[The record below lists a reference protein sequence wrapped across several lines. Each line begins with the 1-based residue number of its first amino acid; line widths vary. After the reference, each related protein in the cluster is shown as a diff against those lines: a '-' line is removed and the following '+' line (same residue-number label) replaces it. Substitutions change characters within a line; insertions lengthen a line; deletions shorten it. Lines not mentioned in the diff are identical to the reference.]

1 MKIKSL
7 LIANRGE
14 IAVRINETAKK
25 MGIKTFG
32 IKTSK
37 EPNALYLRLVD
48 DVIDFSGTVE
58 EIPEFLDVERIIEAA
73 RSNSVEAIHP
83 GYGFL
88 AENPYFAR
96 RCEEENIIFI
106 GPSASAIY
114 KMGNKTIAKQIAQ
127 KHKVPLLQGSQGNVK
142 NAREAAVIAEKIG
155 YPVILK
161 AAAGGGGRGMRIVE
175 KSSAI
180 EKMFRMATSEAEK
193 AFNDP
198 SVFIEKYVRD
208 PRHIEFQVLGDRHG
222 NYVHLG
228 ERECSIQRKH
238 QKLIEESPSF
248 PLDEK
253 LRKEMGQAAI
263 SIARA
268 VNYYSAGTVEFLLDA
283 DKNYFF
289 MEMNTRIQV
298 EHPVTEMVTS
308 IDLIEWQIK
317 IAQGQKLNF
326 GQDDV
331 KLKGWAIECR
341 INAEDVQAGFSPNL
355 GIIQKIS
362 MPRGKNIRIDSGVTD
377 YSVITPYFDSMLA
390 KLIVHAETREKAIAA
405 ASATLKKIWIR
416 GIKTTIPF
424 CMAVM
429 HNRKF
434 IKGDFNTS
442 FIEKEM
448 QKLYYNDEE
457 DEMLA
462 AYVAAFDFAAELET
476 NRTTKPD
483 FERGK
488 NISPWVLNKRLRS
501 L

>member
-14 IAVRINETAKK
+14 IAVRITETAKK
-25 MGIKTFG
+25 MGIMTYG
-32 IKTSK
+32 IKTAK

-48 DVIDFSGTVE
+48 DVIDFSQSFD
-58 EIPEFLDVERIIEAA
+58 EIPEFLDIERIIEATRLCKA
-73 RSNSVEAIHP
+73 DAVHP

-96 RCEEENIIFI
+96 RCEEERIIFI

-127 KHKVPLLQGSQGNVK
+127 KYDVPLLQGSQGNVK
-142 NAREAAVIAEKIG
+142 NPKEAADIAAKIG

-175 KSSAI
+175 KSSYM
-180 EKMFRMATSEAEK
+180 EKMFRMAASESEK
-193 AFNDP
+193 AFND
-198 SVFIEKYVRD
+198 SSLFIEKYVRN
-208 PRHIEFQVLGDRHG
+208 PRHIEFQILGDRFG
-222 NYVHLG
+222 NYIHLG

-238 QKLIEESPSF
+238 QKLIEESPSSV
-248 PLDEK
+248 LDEK
-253 LRKEMGQAAI
+253 LRNEMGKAAI
-263 SIARA
+263 NIAKA

-283 DKNYFF
+283 DKNFFF

-298 EHPVTEMVTS
+298 EHPVTEMVTGV
-308 IDLIEWQIK
+308 DLIEWQIK
-317 IAQGQKLNF
+317 IADGQKLTIK
-326 GQDDV
+326 QEDV
-331 KLKGWAIECR
+331 ELSGWAIECR

-355 GIIQKIS
+355 GIIEKVS
-362 MPRGKNIRIDSGVTD
+362 FPKGKNIRVDTGITD
-377 YSVITPYFDSMLA
+377 YSVITPYFDSMVA
-390 KLIVHAETREKAIAA
+390 KLIVHAETREKAISTAITA
-405 ASATLKKIWIR
+405 LKKVWIR

-424 CMAVM
+424 CLAVL
-429 HNRKF
+429 HHKKF
-434 IKGDFNTS
+434 KKGDFNTS

-448 QKLYYNDEE
+448 DKLYYNEEE

-476 NRTTKPD
+476 NRTAKPD

-488 NISPWVLNKRLRS
+488 NISPWVLNKRLKS

>member
-14 IAVRINETAKK
+14 IAVRINETARKLN
-25 MGIKTFG
+25 MKTFG
-32 IKTSK
+32 IKTAK

-48 DVIDFSGTVE
+48 DVIDFSQSLD

-73 RSNSVEAIHP
+73 HQCKADAIHP

-96 RCEEENIIFI
+96 RCEEEKIIFI

-127 KHKVPLLQGSQGNVK
+127 SYKVPLLQGSQGNVK
-142 NAREAAVIAEKIG
+142 NPKEAADIASKIG

-175 KSSAI
+175 KASYM
-180 EKMFRMATSEAEK
+180 EKMFRMAANESEK
-193 AFNDP
+193 AFND
-198 SVFIEKYVRD
+198 SSLFIEKYVKN
-208 PRHIEFQVLGDRHG
+208 PRHIEFQIMGDRHG

-248 PLDEK
+248 AIDEK
-253 LRKEMGQAAI
+253 LRKEMGEAAI
-263 SIARA
+263 RIAKA
-268 VNYYSAGTVEFLLDA
+268 VNYYSVGTVEFLLDA
-283 DKNYFF
+283 DRNYFF

-298 EHPVTEMVTS
+298 EHPVTEAVS
-308 IDLIEWQIK
+308 GVDLVEWQLK
-317 IAQGQKLNF
+317 IADGQPLTFTQKE
-326 GQDDV
+326 V
-331 KLKGWAIECR
+331 KLTGWSIECR

-355 GIIQKIS
+355 GIIEKVS
-362 MPRGKNIRIDSGVTD
+362 FPKGKNIRVDTGITD
-377 YSVITPYFDSMLA
+377 YSVITPYFDSMVA
-390 KLIVHAETREKAIAA
+390 KLIVHAETREKAISAA
-405 ASATLKKIWIR
+405 NSALKKIWIR

-424 CMAVM
+424 CLAVM
-429 HNRKF
+429 NHKKF
-434 IKGDFNTS
+434 KKGDFNTS

-448 QKLYYNDEE
+448 EKLYYNEEE

-476 NRTTKPD
+476 TRSAKPD

-488 NISPWVLNKRLRS
+488 NISPWVLNKRLKS

>member
-25 MGIKTFG
+25 MGIKTYG

-48 DVIDFSGTVE
+48 DVIVFAESMD
-58 EIPEFLDVERIIEAA
+58 EIPEFLDIERIIDAA
-73 RSNSVEAIHP
+73 RVHKVNAIHP

-127 KHKVPLLQGSQGNVK
+127 KYKIPLLQGSQGSVK
-142 NAREAAVIAEKIG
+142 NVMEAADIASKIG

-175 KSSAI
+175 KASSL
-180 EKMFRMATSEAEK
+180 EKMFRLATSEAEK
-193 AFNDP
+193 AFDDS
-198 SVFIEKYVRD
+198 SVFIEKYVRN
-208 PRHIEFQVLGDRHG
+208 PRHIEFQIIGDRFG
-222 NYVHLG
+222 NYIHLG

-238 QKLIEESPSF
+238 QKLIEESPSIA
-248 PLDEK
+248 LDEK
-253 LRKEMGQAAI
+253 LRKEMGAAATL
-263 SIARA
+263 IAKA

-283 DKNYFF
+283 DRHFFF

-298 EHPVTEMVTS
+298 EHPVTEMVS
-308 IDLIEWQIK
+308 GVDLIELQIK
-317 IAQGQKLNF
+317 IAEGQELTLKQQDIKLT
-326 GQDDV
+326 
-331 KLKGWAIECR
+331 GWAIECR
-341 INAEDVQAGFSPNL
+341 VNAEDVQAGFSPNQ
-355 GIIQKIS
+355 GIIEKIS
-362 MPRGKNIRIDSGVTD
+362 YPRGKNIRVDSGVTD
-377 YSVITPYFDSMLA
+377 YSVITPYFDSMVA
-390 KLIVHAETREKAIAA
+390 KLIVHAETRDKAI
-405 ASATLKKIWIR
+405 SATSAALRKFWIR

-424 CMAVM
+424 CQAVM
-429 HNRKF
+429 NHKKF
-434 IKGDFNTS
+434 KKGDFNTS

-448 QKLYYNDEE
+448 GKLFFNDAE

-488 NISPWVLNKRLRS
+488 NISPWVLNKRLKS

>member
-14 IAVRINETAKK
+14 IAVRITETAKK

-32 IKTSK
+32 IKTAK

-48 DVIDFSGTVE
+48 DVIDFSQSFD
-58 EIPEFLDVERIIEAA
+58 EIPEFLDIERIIEAIKQCKA
-73 RSNSVEAIHP
+73 NAVHP

-96 RCEEENIIFI
+96 RCEEEKIIFI

-127 KHKVPLLQGSQGNVK
+127 KYDVPLLQGSQGNVK
-142 NAREAAVIAEKIG
+142 NPKEAADIAEIIG

-175 KSSAI
+175 KASYMD
-180 EKMFRMATSEAEK
+180 KMFRMAANESEK
-193 AFNDP
+193 AFNDA
-198 SVFIEKYVRD
+198 SLFIEKYVRN
-208 PRHIEFQVLGDRHG
+208 PRHIEFQVMGDRYG
-222 NYVHLG
+222 NYIHLG

-238 QKLIEESPSF
+238 QKLIEESPSAV
-248 PLDEK
+248 LDEK
-253 LRKEMGQAAI
+253 LRNAMGRAAI
-263 SIARA
+263 KIAKA

-283 DKNYFF
+283 DKNFFF

-298 EHPVTEMVTS
+298 EHPVTEMVTG
-308 IDLIEWQIK
+308 IDLIEWQIR
-317 IAQGQKLNF
+317 IADGQKLTIN
-326 GQDDV
+326 QEDV
-331 KLKGWAIECR
+331 KLSGWAIECR

-355 GIIQKIS
+355 GIIDKVS
-362 MPRGKNIRIDSGVTD
+362 FPKGKNIRVDTGITD
-377 YSVITPYFDSMLA
+377 YSVITPYFDSMMA
-390 KLIVHAETREKAIAA
+390 KLIVHAETREKAISTAIIA
-405 ASATLKKIWIR
+405 LKKIWIR

-424 CMAVM
+424 CLAVLN
-429 HNRKF
+429 HKKF
-434 IKGDFNTS
+434 KKGDFNTS
-442 FIEKEM
+442 FIETEM
-448 QKLYYNDEE
+448 DKLYYNEVE

-476 NRTTKPD
+476 DRTTRPD

-488 NISPWVLNKRLRS
+488 NISPWVLNKRLKS

>member
-1 MKIKSL
+1 MKIQSL

-14 IAVRINETAKK
+14 IAVRIAESAKK
-25 MGIKTFG
+25 LGIKTFG
-32 IKTSK
+32 IKTAK
-37 EPNALYLRLVD
+37 EPNALYLRMVD
-48 DVIDFSGTVE
+48 DVIDFSE
-58 EIPEFLDVERIIEAA
+58 SFDEIPEFLDVERI
-73 RSNSVEAIHP
+73 VEAIRQCKADAVHP

-106 GPSASAIY
+106 GPSASAIN
-114 KMGNKTIAKQIAQ
+114 KMGNKTVAKQIAQ

-142 NAREAAVIAEKIG
+142 NPLEAADIAARIG

-175 KSSAI
+175 KASNM
-180 EKMFRMATSEAEK
+180 EKMFKMAANESEK
-193 AFNDP
+193 AFND
-198 SVFIEKYVRD
+198 SSLFIEKYVRN
-208 PRHIEFQVLGDRHG
+208 PRHIEFQVLGDMHG

-238 QKLIEESPSF
+238 QKLIEESPSVA
-248 PLDEK
+248 LDEK
-253 LRKEMGQAAI
+253 LRNEMGLAAVN
-263 SIARA
+263 IAKA

-283 DKNYFF
+283 DRNFFF

-298 EHPVTEMVTS
+298 EHPVTEMVS
-308 IDLIEWQIK
+308 GVDLIELQIK
-317 IAQGQKLNF
+317 IAEGESLPYKQEDIKLT
-326 GQDDV
+326 
-331 KLKGWAIECR
+331 GWAIECR

-355 GIIQKIS
+355 GIIEKITY
-362 MPRGKNIRIDSGVTD
+362 PRGKNIRIDSGVTD
-377 YSVITPYFDSMLA
+377 YSVITPYFDSMMA
-390 KLIVHAETREKAIAA
+390 KLIVHADTREKAIAA
-405 ASATLKKIWIR
+405 TSAALRKFWIR
-416 GIKTTIPF
+416 GVKTTIPF
-424 CMAVM
+424 CQAVM
-429 HNRKF
+429 SHKKF
-434 IKGDFNTS
+434 KKGDFNTS

-448 QKLYYNDEE
+448 ERLYYHDEE

-476 NRTTKPD
+476 TRTTKPD

-488 NISPWVLNKRLRS
+488 NISPWVLNKRLKS

>member
-1 MKIKSL
+1 MKIINL

-14 IAVRINETAKK
+14 IAVRINETAKR

-32 IKTSK
+32 LKNSK

-48 DVIDFSGTVE
+48 DVIDFAESVE
-58 EIPEFLDVERIIEAA
+58 EIPEFLDIERIIDAA
-73 RSNSVEAIHP
+73 KTYKIDAIHP

-127 KHKVPLLQGSQGNVK
+127 RYKVPLLQGSQGNVRNVK
-142 NAREAAVIAEKIG
+142 EAADIASKIG

-175 KSSAI
+175 KASYL
-180 EKMFRMATSEAEK
+180 EKMFKLATSEAEK
-193 AFNDP
+193 AFDNP
-198 SVFIEKYVRD
+198 SVFIEKYVKN
-208 PRHIEFQVLGDRHG
+208 PRHIEFQVVGDRFG
-222 NYVHLG
+222 NYIHLG

-238 QKLIEESPSF
+238 QKLIEESPSVA
-248 PLDEK
+248 LDQK
-253 LRKEMGQAAI
+253 LRIEMGEAAI
-263 SIARA
+263 LIAKA
-268 VNYYSAGTVEFLLDA
+268 VNYYSVGTVEFLLDA
-283 DKNYFF
+283 NHQFFF

-298 EHPVTEMVTS
+298 EHPVTEMVS
-308 IDLIEWQIK
+308 GIDLIELQIK
-317 IAQGQKLNF
+317 IAEGQKMN
-326 GQDDV
+326 
-331 KLKGWAIECR
+331 LKQEDIRLTGWAIECR
-341 INAEDVQAGFSPNL
+341 INAEDVQASFSPNQ
-355 GIIQKIS
+355 GIIEKIS
-362 MPRGKNIRIDSGVTD
+362 FPRGKNIRIDSGVTD
-377 YSVITPYFDSMLA
+377 YSVITPYFDSMIA
-390 KLIVHAETREKAIAA
+390 KLIVHAETRDKAISATAA
-405 ASATLKKIWIR
+405 ALRKIWIR

-424 CMAVM
+424 CLAVM
-429 HNRKF
+429 NHKKF
-434 IKGDFNTS
+434 RKGDFNTS

-448 QKLYYNDEE
+448 TRLFYNDEE

-476 NRTTKPD
+476 NRTTRPD

-488 NISPWVLNKRLRS
+488 NISPWVLNKRLKS

>member
-1 MKIKSL
+1 MNIKSL

-14 IAVRINETAKK
+14 IAVRIAESAKK
-25 MGIKTFG
+25 LGIKTFG
-32 IKTSK
+32 IKTAK
-37 EPNALYLRLVD
+37 EPNALYLRHVD
-48 DVIDFSGTVE
+48 DVIDFSE
-58 EIPEFLDVERIIEAA
+58 NFDEIPEFLDVERIIEAA
-73 RSNSVEAIHP
+73 KQCKAAAIHP

-106 GPSASAIY
+106 GPSADAIY

-127 KHKVPLLQGSQGNVK
+127 KYSIPLLQGSQGTVK
-142 NAREAAVIAEKIG
+142 DPKEAADIAGKIG

-175 KSSAI
+175 KASVL
-180 EKMFRMATSEAEK
+180 EKMYKLAAGESEK
-193 AFNDP
+193 AFNDG
-198 SVFIEKYVRD
+198 SLFIEKYVRN
-208 PRHIEFQVLGDRHG
+208 PRHIEFQILGDRHG

-228 ERECSIQRKH
+228 ERECSVQRKH
-238 QKLIEESPSF
+238 QKLIEESPSSA
-248 PLDEK
+248 LDEK
-253 LRKEMGQAAI
+253 LREEMGKAAI
-263 SIARA
+263 KIAKA

-298 EHPVTEMVTS
+298 EHPVTEMVCG
-308 IDLIEWQIK
+308 IDLIEWQIR
-317 IAQGQKLNF
+317 IAEGNKLTMKQKDIKML
-326 GQDDV
+326 
-331 KLKGWAIECR
+331 GWAIECR

-355 GIIQKIS
+355 GIIEKVS
-362 MPRGKNIRIDSGVTD
+362 FPKGKNIRIDTGITD
-377 YSVITPYFDSMLA
+377 YSVVTPYFDSMLA
-390 KLIVHAETREKAIAA
+390 KLIIHGETREKAIAA
-405 ASATLKKIWIR
+405 AIAALKKVWIR

-424 CMAVM
+424 CQAVL
-429 HNRKF
+429 HHKKF
-434 IKGDFNTS
+434 RKGDFNTS

-448 QKLYYNDEE
+448 TKLYYSEEE

-476 NRTTKPD
+476 NKTAKPD
-483 FERGK
+483 FERGRS
-488 NISPWVLNKRLRS
+488 ISPWVLNKRIKS